1 MWLRTPTHRRF
12 LWWLLLVGGCGG
24 ATAGAAPDPTS
35 DGQRTTGGAADGDAA
50 PADDDLRAA
59 LLAYGR
65 GDLDGARSALAPLL
79 RRRPEDP
86 AARALGARVAAALGR
101 DEAALALLEGT
112 RDPELRV
119 LEARLLLRAERLVTL
134 ARRVAPFLE
143 PGGEATDAGALPAD
157 APERELLSAYLAV
170 ARAGATHDLYQ
181 SAGAPS
187 ELPYQDG
194 VPLPVVEI
202 VLDDGEPVPALVA
215 TSADLTVLHQ
225 GAARRLAH
233 LPWPPS
239 PPPGE
244 PADAAEPGTS
254 PENAPEPGASSDPTR
269 PTDELRPGGP
279 GSGDGAAAGGAA
291 GARPVRGGLVSRLLL
306 GEAELGRV
314 PFVTRDLA
322 PIAEQLGTPILAVL
336 GLDVLLRL
344 RATLDGPG
352 RRLLVRPGD
361 DPGPPPPPG
370 GVRFATFSG
379 SHLAVRARLG
389 PTVGGYVLVDSAG
402 LFPLALVPEAV
413 QALGVTAE
421 DLEPVPGAPS
431 PTVRQVALPQVGL
444 GDVLLEQVPAIVG
457 LAPADLGRAVGAPL
471 AGLVGELVLTRF
483 AVRLDPDGRRLWI
496 E

>member
-1 MWLRTPTHRRF
+1 
-12 LWWLLLVGGCGG
+12 
-24 ATAGAAPDPTS
+24 
-35 DGQRTTGGAADGDAA
+35 
-50 PADDDLRAA
+50 
-59 LLAYGR
+59 
-65 GDLDGARSALAPLL
+65 
-79 RRRPEDP
+79 
-86 AARALGARVAAALGR
+86 
-101 DEAALALLEGT
+101 
-112 RDPELRV
+112 
-119 LEARLLLRAERLVTL
+119 
-134 ARRVAPFLE
+134 
-143 PGGEATDAGALPAD
+143 
-157 APERELLSAYLAV
+157 
-170 ARAGATHDLYQ
+170 
-181 SAGAPS
+181 
-187 ELPYQDG
+187 
-194 VPLPVVEI
+194 
-202 VLDDGEPVPALVA
+202 
-215 TSADLTVLHQ
+215 
-225 GAARRLAH
+225 
-233 LPWPPS
+233 
-239 PPPGE
+239 
-244 PADAAEPGTS
+244 
-254 PENAPEPGASSDPTR
+254 
-269 PTDELRPGGP
+269 
-279 GSGDGAAAGGAA
+279 
-291 GARPVRGGLVSRLLL
+291 VRGGLVSRLLL